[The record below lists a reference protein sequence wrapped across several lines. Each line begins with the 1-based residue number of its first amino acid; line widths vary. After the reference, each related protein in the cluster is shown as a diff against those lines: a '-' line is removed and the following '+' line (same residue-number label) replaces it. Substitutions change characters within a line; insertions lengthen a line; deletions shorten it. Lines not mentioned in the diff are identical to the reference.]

1 VSKRTAKLLQRSIPY
16 RIDVRTPQSDLLAK
30 AATAENPGSL
40 YTQTFLDIVD
50 MEILVLSQEDSRFPI
65 IDLARTLGDMTKQE
79 KIFAEEISIDLVH
92 ENLTGTSIAHPAP
105 H

>member
-1 VSKRTAKLLQRSIPY
+1 MAKLLQRSIPY
-16 RIDVRTPQSDLLAK
+16 RIDVRTPQSALLTSG
-30 AATAENPGSL
+30 ATAENRGSL
-40 YTQTFLDIVD
+40 YTQTIFDIID
-50 MEILVLSQEDSRFPI
+50 MEILILSQEDSRFPI

-92 ENLTGTSIAHPAP
+92 ENLTGTSIPHSAP